1 MKKFMLAAGLLAM
14 FNVAM
19 AYVGGEVEVKEGDIN
34 VSAYVVD
41 PLSLS
46 LRNVEF
52 GVIPSNGDV
61 KTNPETEGLI
71 SITGTGDARVKVSM
85 RANGIDYPVG
95 SQGDTIKLYNN
106 GNDSVTYVPKFYVEG
121 NLLTTDTIQ
130 LLNGQREIDVK
141 GEAYV
146 NAPNDIAT
154 GRYSTDLNIR
164 VQYDY

>member
-1 MKKFMLAAGLLAM
+1 MKKFMLAAGLLAI

-19 AYVGGEVEVKEGDIN
+19 AYVGGEVETKEGDIN

-52 GVIPSNGDV
+52 GVLPSNGDI
-61 KTNPETEGLI
+61 KTTPETEGLI
-71 SITGTGDARVKVSM
+71 SISGTGDARVKVSM
-85 RANGIDYPVG
+85 RANGIDYTVG
-95 SQGDTIKLYNN
+95 SQGDSITLFNN
-106 GNDSVTYVPKFYVEG
+106 GNGSVTYVPKFYVDG
-121 NLLTTDTIQ
+121 NLLTTDTVQ

-141 GEAYV
+141 GEAFV
-146 NAPNDIAT
+146 NATEDIAT